1 MGIAS
6 MSVLILTFL
15 FILFSSSIVRVS
27 GSEEAC
33 HQFSV
38 GKCDPEVEVVLAI
51 QHIPCTGVELQQ
63 CMAAC
68 QSICTVT
75 ARCNYFTYEESSADC
90 YLMAQADHN
99 GYLSTCAVLA
109 GPAEPSLAECDSE
122 TPSDSCNLFVSEDC
136 AYPGEVVYT
145 SKDVVSPADC
155 QVLLFQI
162 GFLYEGDMFIHDSSE
177 ENLCE
182 FRKTFQREC
191 SGINGPVSPPLMNCP
206 GEKTTPIPT
215 TSTST
220 TPVLT
225 TSTSTTSAPTTFEPT
240 IPNYPTVEL
249 TFLTFNAVDNNV
261 LPMVS
266 INLALGEDAPVQ
278 SVTTDTNGQVV
289 VTISNVNF
297 PIRIEVNAW
306 KKGFISFNGSF
317 AINNEEPFASLT
329 LSLTPELKPE
339 QDYRLVMNWGHLPLD
354 LDLHVIQISS
364 SGSNH
369 SCETYYNERDGCDGL
384 FLDVDNTHGGD
395 NGAETITW
403 TEPGDNWYLL
413 FVFDYSRDEKTLAQS
428 YARLSFY
435 AEDFIIT
442 EYVPEADP
450 NTRSFYW
457 VLGCFDGANAKDSF
471 KLVNALE
478 VQKPQISYGH
488 NCQKLFD

>member
-6 MSVLILTFL
+6 MSVLILTSL

-38 GKCDPEVEVVLAI
+38 GKCDPEVEVVLAV

-75 ARCNYFTYEESSADC
+75 ARCNYFTYEESTADC

-155 QVLLFQI
+155 QILLSQI
-162 GFLYEGDMFIHDSSE
+162 GSLFGGDMFIHDTSE

-182 FRKTFQREC
+182 FRSGFQREC
-191 SGINGPVSPPLMNCP
+191 SGINGPVSPPYMDCP
-206 GEKTTPIPT
+206 GEETTPVPTTSTTPVPT

-220 TPVLT
+220 TPVPT
-225 TSTSTTSAPTTFEPT
+225 TSTSTTPVSTTSIPTTSAPTTFEPT
-240 IPNYPTVEL
+240 IPHYPTVEL

-261 LPMVS
+261 LPLVS
-266 INLALGEDAPVQ
+266 INIALGEDDPVQ
-278 SVTTDTNGQVV
+278 SVKTDTNGQVV
-289 VTISNVNF
+289 VAISNVSF
-297 PIRIEVNAW
+297 PIQIEVNAW
-306 KKGFISFNGSF
+306 KEG
-317 AINNEEPFASLT
+317 
-329 LSLTPELKPE
+329 
-339 QDYRLVMNWGHLPLD
+339 
-354 LDLHVIQISS
+354 
-364 SGSNH
+364 
-369 SCETYYNERDGCDGL
+369 
-384 FLDVDNTHGGD
+384 
-395 NGAETITW
+395 
-403 TEPGDNWYLL
+403 
-413 FVFDYSRDEKTLAQS
+413 
-428 YARLSFY
+428 
-435 AEDFIIT
+435 
-442 EYVPEADP
+442 
-450 NTRSFYW
+450 
-457 VLGCFDGANAKDSF
+457 
-471 KLVNALE
+471 
-478 VQKPQISYGH
+478 
-488 NCQKLFD
+488 